1 LLIGCDFADWLSR
14 FFIRL
19 SNKDRLSSSERDTR
33 EFLAGGAA
41 LEDHSFTEFLNC
53 YSRNSKIYRGVDA
66 ASFVSELLRRWR
78 EAPRPP
84 GVQKAA
90 DVRTPSFASG
100 PGNVFVSYAR
110 ENLEAAERL
119 RSQLETIGG
128 ADPWFDKRKLTPG
141 DEWERTIPAAIKSC
155 DIFLPLLSAETERR
169 VEGYFWREWNEADD
183 RSRNMSPTRKFIIPV
198 VTDREW
204 RGRDSDYK
212 EIPNRFRKYQFT
224 HAPAGQM
231 SEELRKV
238 VASELKRNWQRS
250 GKT

>member
-1 LLIGCDFADWLSR
+1 
-14 FFIRL
+14 
-19 SNKDRLSSSERDTR
+19 
-33 EFLAGGAA
+33 
-41 LEDHSFTEFLNC
+41 
-53 YSRNSKIYRGVDA
+53 VDA

-155 DIFLPLLSAETERR
+155 DIFLCCFPPKRKSGWKDIFGASGMRPTTEAAICRQP
-169 VEGYFWREWNEADD
+169 GN
-183 RSRNMSPTRKFIIPV
+183 S
-198 VTDREW
+198 
-204 RGRDSDYK
+204 
-212 EIPNRFRKYQFT
+212 
-224 HAPAGQM
+224 
-231 SEELRKV
+231 
-238 VASELKRNWQRS
+238 
-250 GKT
+250 